1 MRVLFTG
8 QVAKDPCY
16 PEENEDSI
24 EYSPENRRF
33 ALSDGASESF
43 DSKSWAQML
52 VRQFVLKPEL
62 SKEWLAELIAEY
74 TSQFDRETMTW
85 SKQAAFD
92 RGSFATLLGVE
103 VFPNHDTVKIISIGD
118 SLAVLLDG
126 TEFIDSYPYSGAEEF
141 QQRPQLFC
149 TDPVHNSFLSSSDF
163 YSSHFKQ
170 WTISEQ
176 QSPTV
181 LCMTDALA
189 EWALR
194 NAQKGEPSWEMLKS
208 INDISQL
215 EELVLTE
222 REKKNMRVDDV
233 SLVIV
238 VFD

>member
-1 MRVLFTG
+1 MRVLFAG

-16 PEENEDSI
+16 PEANEDSI
-24 EYSPENRRF
+24 ECSPENSRF

-43 DSKSWAQML
+43 DSKSWARML

-62 SKEWLAELIAEY
+62 NKEWLAELIAEY
-74 TSQFDRETMTW
+74 ASQFDRETMTW
-85 SKQAAFD
+85 SKQAAFE

-103 VFPNHDTVKIISIGD
+103 VFPDQGTVDILSIGD
-118 SLAVLLDG
+118 SLAVLLEG
-126 TEFIDSYPYSGAEEF
+126 TEFIDSYPYSRAEEF

-149 TDPVHNSFLSSSDF
+149 TDPIHNSFLSSSDF

-170 WTISEQ
+170 WTLSER

-194 NAQKGEPSWEMLKS
+194 NAEKGEPSWEMLKS

-238 VFD
+238 DFD